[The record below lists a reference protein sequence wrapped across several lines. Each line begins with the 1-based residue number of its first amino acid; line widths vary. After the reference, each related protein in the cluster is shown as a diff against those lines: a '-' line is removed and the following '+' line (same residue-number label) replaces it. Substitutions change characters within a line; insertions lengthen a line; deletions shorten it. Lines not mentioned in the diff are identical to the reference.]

1 MADEE
6 QGKRPEAEDV
16 EAHRRAKH
24 KAFEG
29 EPTREGESDDDVE
42 LHNLQVQNVELD
54 KGLQLDNDLELHGRR
69 KHRS

>member
-1 MADEE
+1 MEEQE

-16 EAHRRAKH
+16 EAHRKVKN

-29 EPTREGESDDDVE
+29 EPTREGEGDEDVE
-42 LHNLQVQNVELD
+42 LHA
-54 KGLQLDNDLELHGRR
+54 LQLDNDLELHGRR